1 MSTAQKGYYE
11 TIKLLLNYCPDIN
24 TNLLNAEDNNGF
36 TALMLAARSGHPEI
50 VKLLLE
56 RGAND
61 DKGKSA
67 MLLATMRGHLD
78 IVQLLLDH
86 HADINLSDDNG
97 YTTLSLAV
105 ECEIWT
111 CSRCCMNEEPTLT
124 PLRVSEILM
133 MAGQPCFSLL
143 RPGIWT
149 LSDFCW
155 NAAPRSMLP
164 RVITKITGGL
174 PPLLLAVIRGFADI
188 VTLLLKYGARGN
200 DATEDGKTA
209 LMIAA
214 QEENQQMSNLPQ
226 EYCTGVN
233 AAMGSGSPPLIQAD
247 GNANL

>member
-105 ECEIWT
+105 ECENLDMLTLLYERGAHINTPSSVRDSDDGWT
-111 CSRCCMNEEPTLT
+111 ALFFAIETGNLDIIRFLLERSAKVNVAPGNYENHRGLT
-124 PLRVSEILM
+124 PPA
-133 MAGQPCFSLL
+133 AG
-143 RPGIWT
+143 
-149 LSDFCW
+149 
-155 NAAPRSMLP
+155 
-164 RVITKITGGL
+164 
-174 PPLLLAVIRGFADI
+174 
-188 VTLLLKYGARGN
+188 GN
-200 DATEDGKTA
+200 KRLCGYRYSVAEVRCQG
-209 LMIAA
+209 
-214 QEENQQMSNLPQ
+214 
-226 EYCTGVN
+226 
-233 AAMGSGSPPLIQAD
+233 
-247 GNANL
+247 